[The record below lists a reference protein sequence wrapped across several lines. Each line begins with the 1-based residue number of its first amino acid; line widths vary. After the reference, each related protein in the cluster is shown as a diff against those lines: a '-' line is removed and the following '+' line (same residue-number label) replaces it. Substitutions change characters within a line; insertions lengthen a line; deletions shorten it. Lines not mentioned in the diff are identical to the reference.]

1 MFVNVYDILNYFLRI
16 KFNINKLYYIINN
29 NYENLYIFFYKLIF
43 VEKNNKKKI
52 AINAIFEL
60 NLFVLYIL

>member
-43 VEKNNKKKI
+43 VEKNNKKK
-52 AINAIFEL
+52 L
-60 NLFVLYIL
+60 Q